1 MTEPSHA
8 LEPPLDEM
16 DTRLRGADGLW
27 AITAYFNPAGYT
39 RRLKNYRLFR
49 QHVTAPLVTV
59 ELSFDGHFELATGD
73 AEILVQLHGGD
84 VMWQKER
91 LLNLALQRLPSA
103 CDTVAW
109 LDCDVIFERDDW
121 AAQAHRALEKDALV
135 QLFEERHD
143 LPPDADLDT
152 LSSWSATP
160 TALSV
165 MYRLATGH
173 VGPEALRGNE
183 LIIRFRCCIGLAWA
197 IRRDVLEA
205 HRLYDATIVG
215 SGDKANVLAALA
227 MPETAVLGLEMNSR
241 RAEHYLAWARPFAAT
256 VQRRVGHIPGRIFHL
271 WHGDLTDRGYTR
283 RQALL
288 ADFDPFTDIALDAQG
303 SWRWSSHKPDLHAA
317 VRRYFESRRE
327 DGPTERSGSLLD
339 RSAP

>member
-1 MTEPSHA
+1 
-8 LEPPLDEM
+8 
-16 DTRLRGADGLW
+16 
-27 AITAYFNPAGYT
+27 
-39 RRLKNYRLFR
+39 
-49 QHVTAPLVTV
+49 VTALLVTV
-59 ELSFDGHFELATGD
+59 ELSFDGRFELATGD
-73 AEILVQLHGGD
+73 ADILVQLHGGD

-91 LLNLALQRLPSA
+91 LLNVALQRLPSA

-121 AAQAHRALEKDALV
+121 AAQARRALENRALV

-152 LSSWSATP
+152 LASWSADP
-160 TALSV
+160 TAWSV
-165 MYRLATGH
+165 MRRLATGH

-183 LIIRFRCCIGLAWA
+183 LIIRFQSCIGLAWA
-197 IRRDVLEA
+197 SRREVLEA

-215 SGDKANVLAALA
+215 AGDKANVLAALGMA
-227 MPETAVLGLEMNSR
+227 ETAVLGLEMNSR

-256 VQRRVGHIPGRIFHL
+256 VQRRVGHIRGRIFHL
-271 WHGDLTDRGYTR
+271 WHGDLADRGYTR

-288 ADFDPFTDIALDAQG
+288 GTFDPFTDVAVDAQG
-303 SWRWSSHKPDLHAA
+303 SWRWSSHKPHLHAA

-327 DGPTERSGSLLD
+327 DGPTENNGARLD
-339 RSAP
+339 PVPPGRFRGVE